1 MLDQN
6 TDRMWYVIGA
16 LVIGAGII
24 LLANKAMPEI
34 FANVSKSMENLTGE
48 TTGIASELSVAKR
61 TPVNFK
67 LYPAATVNN
76 VNTVNVGRYYSH
88 GEVIIPSGSGVYL
101 TATDMGLEPNT
112 TYEFGYTFEKLD
124 GYIWGVAG
132 HTDHAF
138 DNNEFYVDGQSM
150 PAMYRFKSAWDKMP
164 DLSNEVNEGGE
175 HTILVRFK
183 TPSKLIIDEKER
195 KFDQYDGRIYIQ
207 PNRMYNEGLAANVK
221 VTNITL
227 NKVTYN

>member
-34 FANVSKSMENLTGE
+34 FANVSKSMEGVTGDASKV
-48 TTGIASELSVAKR
+48 ASELTVGNR
-61 TPVNFK
+61 TPVNFR
-67 LYPAATVNN
+67 LYSQHTE
-76 VNTVNVGRYYSH
+76 NVGRFYTH
-88 GEVIIPSGSGVYL
+88 GEVIVPSGGGVYL
-101 TATDMGLEPNT
+101 KATDMGLEPNT

-124 GYIWGVAG
+124 GHIWGVGG
-132 HTDHAF
+132 HTDYAF
-138 DNNEFYVDGQSM
+138 NNNEFYVDGQKM
-150 PAMYRFKSAWDKMP
+150 PAMYRSKTAWDQMS
-164 DLSNEVNEGGE
+164 DLANEVNEGGK

-183 TPSKLIIDEKER
+183 TPNKLIIDEDER

-221 VTNITL
+221 VTDITL